1 MRRAQPATGNVA
13 PRPDGAAPL
22 LATRV
27 RYAGGLHTDLEVKFP
42 ILDSAGAIV
51 GVGAIATDIT
61 ERKRAEESLAA
72 ATRELRASEQ
82 KFRTLVSNLPCAIYR
97 SVFDGEWEDVFMSEA
112 MEEITGYPATDF
124 IANRVRSFMSIVH
137 PDDRA
142 MHDENVEA
150 ALTEGRPFEL
160 EYRVIHADGSIRWI
174 YDKGRWVFG
183 DDGEP
188 SCFDGA
194 IFDITDRKTAEQQIE
209 HLAYHDKLTD
219 LPNRALFIDR
229 LRQAAAHAT
238 RHNQLLA
245 LHLLDLD
252 NFKEVN
258 DTLGHHVGDELL
270 KAVGQRLSTMLRS
283 TDTVAHL
290 GGDEFAVV
298 QTELKDATE
307 STVVAERAMNALTD
321 PFEIDGSRIHTAAT
335 LGVAIFPNDGSDAQ
349 ELLKK
354 ADLALYAGKAK
365 GRNTYQFFDQEMSV
379 KLQTRK
385 KIEADLRDALAR
397 GTDFVLH
404 YQPLVSL
411 ETGGIIGV
419 EALIRW
425 LHPGQ
430 GTISPI
436 DFIPVAETT
445 GLIHSLG
452 AWVLRT
458 ACNQAG
464 EWHRA
469 GWPVSVAINASA
481 VQIHGGDFVSLVKQA
496 LESAQIEPRFLEVEI
511 TETVYL
517 RTRDRVVGDTFRH
530 LHELGVTLAVDDFGT
545 GYGSLTYLRGFP
557 ISKVKIDRSFVQGIG
572 KIPDDEAIVRAIIGL
587 GRGLNVRT
595 VAEGVE
601 TEEQLDFLKAEGCD
615 EAQGYYYS
623 WPVEPEELTRLLKA
637 QA

>member
-1 MRRAQPATGNVA
+1 M
-13 PRPDGAAPL
+13 
-22 LATRV
+22 
-27 RYAGGLHTDLEVKFP
+27 
-42 ILDSAGAIV
+42 
-51 GVGAIATDIT
+51 
-61 ERKRAEESLAA
+61 
-72 ATRELRASEQ
+72 
-82 KFRTLVSNLPCAIYR
+82 
-97 SVFDGEWEDVFMSEA
+97 
-112 MEEITGYPATDF
+112 
-124 IANRVRSFMSIVH
+124 
-137 PDDRA
+137 
-142 MHDENVEA
+142 
-150 ALTEGRPFEL
+150 
-160 EYRVIHADGSIRWI
+160 
-174 YDKGRWVFG
+174 
-183 DDGEP
+183 
-188 SCFDGA
+188 
-194 IFDITDRKTAEQQIE
+194 
-209 HLAYHDKLTD
+209 
-219 LPNRALFIDR
+219 
-229 LRQAAAHAT
+229 
-238 RHNQLLA
+238 
-245 LHLLDLD
+245 
-252 NFKEVN
+252 
-258 DTLGHHVGDELL
+258 GDELL
-270 KAVGQRLSTMLRS
+270 KGVGQRLSTMLRS

-517 RTRDRVVGDTFRH
+517 RTRDRVVGDTLRH

-572 KIPDDEAIVRAIIGL
+572 KIPDDEAIVRAVVGL

-601 TEEQLDFLKAEGCD
+601 TEEQLDFLKAEECD
-615 EAQGYYYS
+615 EAQGYYWS